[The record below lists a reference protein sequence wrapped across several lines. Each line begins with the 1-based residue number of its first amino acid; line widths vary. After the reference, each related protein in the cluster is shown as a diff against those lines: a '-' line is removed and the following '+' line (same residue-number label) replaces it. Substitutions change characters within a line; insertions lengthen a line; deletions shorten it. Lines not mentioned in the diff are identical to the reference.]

1 VVVEVAGGRVI
12 RVCSS
17 RNRRGAPAIVGARL
31 LVMTPMT
38 YLVRRLTSASGS
50 VGLAALLL
58 QPLMAVGQAVPPA
71 PAASAADPSVS
82 ERVKK
87 DAAGP
92 LYWIRLNAQKT
103 DPGPAKPAPRIVE
116 VKPAVAAAP
125 RSAPSPTAA
134 QSAGTVVANN
144 AGSNAPASTGARL
157 QAADTASSAPIEA
170 TAILAAPAPLS
181 VGSSTASVAGAGL
194 AAPSGAA
201 AATEA
206 ARAATVEE
214 PDDQPLALVQA
225 GEPEFPAIVMR
236 RLRKGSVQVR
246 FEVQPDGSV
255 ANATV
260 VQTSNRN
267 LNEAALEAV
276 AAWRFQPVRTPR
288 SAVVDLGFDLD
299 S

>member
-1 VVVEVAGGRVI
+1 
-12 RVCSS
+12 
-17 RNRRGAPAIVGARL
+17 
-31 LVMTPMT
+31 MT

-58 QPLMAVGQAVPPA
+58 QPLLAVGQAVPPA

-134 QSAGTVVANN
+134 QSASTVVANN

-170 TAILAAPAPLS
+170 TAILVAPAPLS
-181 VGSSTASVAGAGL
+181 VGGSTASVAGSAGL

-236 RLRKGSVQVR
+236 RLRKGNVQVR

-299 S
+299 G